1 MEKSADTDTVKN
13 FKNTVSRRE
22 SLLTLLKT
30 SRILPADGR
39 VCMLTL
45 LNNLRILSAEGRV
58 C

>member
-13 FKNTVSRRE
+13 FKNSVSRRE

-45 LNNLRILSAEGRV
+45 LNNLTEDPVA
-58 C
+58 